1 MIELFARIR
10 AVEHRLAR
18 AEQARVATEL
28 VRKHV
33 HTLGN
38 ALQIVDLASAELVR
52 RDEDDSD
59 DLVAELRIAAEQARN
74 ELAKLVA
81 LAHPPPRSSR
91 GVAVAPCVRRAV
103 ELVRAA
109 VPAVA
114 LDGVLADSVAA
125 RLDPDE
131 LEALVLAAAL
141 DAAAATRIHFTLRER
156 TIAGARWIELV
167 RTDNRAGHV
176 ELDVAPPSLA
186 GVVDA
191 IARLAGGEVSLAP
204 GRNGHELAIALPVT

>member
-18 AEQARVATEL
+18 AEQAR
-28 VRKHV
+28 
-33 HTLGN
+33 
-38 ALQIVDLASAELVR
+38 
-52 RDEDDSD
+52 
-59 DLVAELRIAAEQARN
+59 N
-74 ELAKLVA
+74 ELAKLVG
-81 LAHPPPRSSR
+81 LAHPPPRASR

-156 TIAGARWIELV
+156 TIGGARWIELV

-176 ELDVAPPSLA
+176 DLDVAPPSLA

>member
-33 HTLGN
+33 HTVGN

-59 DLVAELRIAAEQARN
+59 QLVAELRKAAEQARG
-74 ELAKLVA
+74 ELAKMIA
-81 LAHPPPRSSR
+81 LAVPEPRTSR
-91 GVAVAPCVRRAV
+91 GAAVGPVVRRAV
-103 ELVRAA
+103 ELLRG
-109 VPAVA
+109 VA
-114 LDGVLADSVAA
+114 DVACDCTLADTVAS
-125 RLDPDE
+125 RLAADE
-131 LEALVLAAAL
+131 LEALVLAATL
-141 DAAAATRIHFTLRER
+141 DASDARIHFALGER

-167 RTDNRAGHV
+167 RVDDRDDAFT
-176 ELDVAPPSLA
+176 LD
-186 GVVDA
+186 
-191 IARLAGGEVSLAP
+191 
-204 GRNGHELAIALPVT
+204 